1 MDITA
6 ILLAIIALISNVI
19 TWFLSKRKYKAEVNS
34 NEIQNLKDSLEFYQR
49 IVRDNDKQLR
59 FYIKL
64 AEDNR
69 VEVYRL
75 KGIVATLLN
84 NSCLD
89 GTCGKRKYYTEE
101 DIRHILGGEL
111 PEKQEENET
120 KS

>member
-1 MDITA
+1 MELLDIVDENGEPTGEVRDREE
-6 ILLAIIALISNVI
+6 IHSKGLLHRTSHL
-19 TWFLSKRKYKAEVNS
+19 W
-34 NEIQNLKDSLEFYQR
+34 

-111 PEKQEENET
+111 PEKQEEDET